1 MGTASLQVEVSVQDC
16 FEADESGQSFVTA
29 YTATPAET
37 WQSWFYQWLEILH
50 AELPPARAIELSLR
64 LTGDAE
70 IQALNA
76 QYRHQDKPTDVLA
89 FAALEVHYPQPA
101 EEFDEEPVYLG
112 DIAISVETASRQAL
126 DRGHSLQT
134 ELAWLAAHGL
144 LHLLGW
150 DHPDSESLTRMLNQQ
165 ATLLHEIGLFTEQEI
180 EMQS

>member
-16 FEADESGQSFVTA
+16 FEAEVSGQSLVTA

-37 WQSWFYQWLEILH
+37 WQSWFEQWLEILH
-50 AELPPARAIELSLR
+50 EELPPERAIELSLR

-76 QYRHQDKPTDVLA
+76 QYRQQNKPTDVLA

-101 EEFDEEPVYLG
+101 EELDEEPVCLG
-112 DIAISVETASRQAL
+112 DIAISVETACRQAL

-150 DHPDSESLTRMLNQQ
+150 DHPDSDSLTRMLNQQ
-165 ATLLHEIGLFTEQEI
+165 ATLLHAVGLLTEKEI